1 MSLIKFKNQTPAWN
15 NFDNLFTEF
24 FEGEFNPRR
33 LSGTS
38 LVPAANV
45 KETDGGFHIELAA
58 PGMKKDDFK
67 IELNEDLLTI
77 RTEKS
82 ESKEE
87 NKDRFTKREFNYTSF
102 VRSFRMPENIVAE
115 EIKAHYENGI
125 LTMDIPKAE
134 KEEESKVRQIA
145 ID

>member
-15 NFDNLFTEF
+15 NFDHLLNEF

-45 KETDGGFHIELAA
+45 KETESGFHIELAA
-58 PGMKKDDFK
+58 PGMKKEDFK

-82 ESKEE
+82 ETKEE

-102 VRSFRMPENIVAE
+102 VRSFRLPENIDSDK
-115 EIKAHYENGI
+115 IIAHYENGI
-125 LTMDIPKAE
+125 LTLDVPKTE
-134 KEEESKVRQIA
+134 TEDESKVRQIA
-145 ID
+145 IE